1 MIILCYI
8 LIIILFIGITL
19 GQPYGIELYI
29 FLFGISLIALI
40 YAKALDLIQV
50 KTLLKETPFSV
61 VIFSFGLFVVVFGVK
76 NAGFLDTM
84 QIIFDSID
92 LAPLLMQIFSV
103 GIFSSLGSS
112 IINNLPM
119 VLLGNLTLQSF
130 ELNSLHTQIL
140 AFAHL
145 LGCNIGSKLTPLGS
159 LATLLFLLKLKIYNI
174 KISLLQY
181 IIFAFILVFFVL
193 LVSLFGLWISAMIF
207 Y

>member
-1 MIILCYI
+1 M
-8 LIIILFIGITL
+8 
-19 GQPYGIELYI
+19 
-29 FLFGISLIALI
+29 
-40 YAKALDLIQV
+40 IQV

-130 ELNSLHTQIL
+130 ELNSLHTQTL